1 MQNNNYIPQNINSKS
16 DISLYLEKNIEAYKE
31 EAKMI
36 LNNSNFTESQ
46 KQDLENIMRQYYY
59 SLNDLRTAINILN
72 K

>member
-1 MQNNNYIPQNINSKS
+1 MQNDNYIPQNINSKS

-36 LNNSNFTESQ
+36 IDNSDFTESQ
-46 KQDLENIMRQYYY
+46 KQDLKDIMRQHYY